1 MANADNLKTPTS
13 KEARER
19 GKKGGIASGIAR
31 RQKIMLR
38 DLLEEALSQNTET
51 GNRYIDI
58 TKALIDRAK
67 KGDVKAYE
75 VIRDTLGQKP
85 IEQVQ
90 NINPPQIIIE
100 RPKQ

>member
-85 IEQVQ
+85 IDQVQ
-90 NINPPQIIIE
+90 NINPPIITIE
-100 RPKQ
+100 RPDK